1 MKLEL
6 DRNKNDGQKIVNVY
20 TQGANIVHLPN
31 LAGWYRLLVNKGAKK
46 FPVEKIS
53 GKIVQNKIS
62 TTITLSFLLS

>member
-1 MKLEL
+1 ME

-31 LAGWYRLLVNKGAKK
+31 LA
-46 FPVEKIS
+46 VEKIS